1 MGDGQQCK
9 PIGSVK
15 IGLDRGFYANVWH
28 GVAQGFERL
37 SKRALYATYFHF
49 QPVFFSFA
57 PGAIAGGD
65 KTIYNV
71 QVFFIRCI

>member
-1 MGDGQQCK
+1 M
-9 PIGSVK
+9 K
-15 IGLDRGFYANVWH
+15 IGLDRGFYANDWH

-37 SKRALYATYFHF
+37 SKRAVYATYFHVE
-49 QPVFFSFA
+49 PAFFSSVMRVIHK
-57 PGAIAGGD
+57 PD